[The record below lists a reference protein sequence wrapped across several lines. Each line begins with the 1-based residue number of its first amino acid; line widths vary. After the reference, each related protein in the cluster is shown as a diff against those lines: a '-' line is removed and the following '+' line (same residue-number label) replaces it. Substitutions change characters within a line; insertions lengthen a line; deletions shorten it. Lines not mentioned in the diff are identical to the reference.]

1 MRLLRFPFCRLF
13 LLGLFL
19 VPFDSHLTQASDK
32 QLLKRLGG
40 AYRGDY
46 DLIYSLRVD
55 DPDSV
60 QPFDSEGRVVVPKK
74 KGKRLRG
81 TISLGVGVL
90 DFRQKVKRIRSR
102 RSSATYR
109 GRLVMKARGS
119 DLPPW
124 VGRFRARS
132 SIKGGETRFKM
143 NLSVLSTID
152 NGEDPA
158 ISSVLSGKYAGTR

>member
-1 MRLLRFPFCRLF
+1 MRLIRFPFYRLC
-13 LLGLFL
+13 LLSLFL
-19 VPFDSHLTQASDK
+19 VPFGSNPVQASDK
-32 QLLKRLGG
+32 QPMKRLGG

-60 QPFDSEGRVVVPKK
+60 QPIDTGGRVVVPKK
-74 KGKRLRG
+74 KRKRLRG

-132 SIKGGETRFKM
+132 SIKGNETRFKM

-152 NGEDPA
+152 NGVDPA
-158 ISSVLSGKYAGTR
+158 FSSALTGKFAATR